1 MWKGRRVG
9 EWLGIEI
16 EEKEGKGEEEE
27 GEWMERKLLWERRW
41 RVPQKQGG
49 VEGGSRESV
58 VTAIEC

>member
-49 VEGGSRESV
+49 VEGGREV
-58 VTAIEC
+58 GG